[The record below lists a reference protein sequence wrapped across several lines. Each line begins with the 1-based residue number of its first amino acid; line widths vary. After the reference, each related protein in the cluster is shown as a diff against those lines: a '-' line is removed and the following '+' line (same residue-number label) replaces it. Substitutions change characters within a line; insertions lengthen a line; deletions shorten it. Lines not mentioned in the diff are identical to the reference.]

1 MLALFSLIISL
12 VALFWIFSI
21 SLISPSL
28 NGHQTVKVNEN
39 DTFVPERKYQL
50 VSRYNY
56 RTVSKKGLYQRCKCI
71 GDDTKAAAR
80 RSPNCIKK
88 TKK

>member
-1 MLALFSLIISL
+1 MIRAVEYFTTDASS
-12 VALFWIFSI
+12 
-21 SLISPSL
+21 
-28 NGHQTVKVNEN
+28 VKVNEN
-39 DTFVPERKYQL
+39 YTFVPERKYQF

-56 RTVSKKGLYQRCKCI
+56 RTVSKKGLYQRYKCI

-88 TKK
+88 TKKIKYG

>member
-1 MLALFSLIISL
+1 MIRAVEYFTTDASS
-12 VALFWIFSI
+12 
-21 SLISPSL
+21 
-28 NGHQTVKVNEN
+28 VKVNEN

-71 GDDTKAAAR
+71 GDDTKDAAH

-88 TKK
+88 TKKIKYG